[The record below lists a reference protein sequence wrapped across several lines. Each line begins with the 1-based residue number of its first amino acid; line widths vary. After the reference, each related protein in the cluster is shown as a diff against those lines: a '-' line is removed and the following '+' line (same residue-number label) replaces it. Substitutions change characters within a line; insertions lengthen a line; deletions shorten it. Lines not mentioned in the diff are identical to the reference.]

1 METSLKNYQDGGEAI
16 LEAIRNLGIDYIMSS
31 PGSEWSP
38 VWEAMARQTDSGTS
52 GPRFIE
58 CWHEN
63 VAVDM
68 AIGYT
73 AFTGRPQAVLV
84 HAGVGLMHAAMAVLS
99 ASQGEIPMLLM
110 SGESTSFGADPTRH
124 AEAQWYGG
132 VSVGGADRY
141 IGPLVKWSRHV
152 SHPSVIYESVTRAGE
167 MAERQPNGPVYLNL
181 SLEAMLQPW
190 AKPERLRRIGRA
202 PKVQPLPEDIAEVGS
217 LLAEAKRPVIVAE
230 TAGRDPAAFEALTE
244 LAQRYAIPV
253 INGRASHYT
262 NFPKDHPM
270 WLGYTDF
277 SHLEASDLILVVN
290 GRTPWYPPW
299 KRPGIGHIVAISEYP
314 LKDRLAYQ
322 CLHADRYLEGDVAT
336 SLKLLSEAATAADAA
351 TIAERRTNWSGA
363 HDALTARLKA
373 AREKAL
379 TGPRIDPIGLACVAA
394 EELPDD
400 VIITDETITH
410 MALMRPYLPLNRS
423 QSFFRVTAGALGQGL
438 GCALGVKLAA
448 RGRPVVLFVGDGS
461 FLYNPI
467 VQALGAGNA
476 YQLPIL
482 IVVCN
487 NGSYEA
493 MREGHVLHYP
503 GGVSDTKK
511 LYFGVNIDGPE
522 YHELGAP
529 FGCFGAK
536 VSDMPALRRGFKE
549 ALAAVGSGRS
559 AILNVVLTR

>member
-1 METSLKNYQDGGEAI
+1 METSLKSYQDGGEAI
-16 LEAIRNLGIDYIMSS
+16 LEAIRNLGIEYIMSS

-38 VWEAMARQTDSGTS
+38 VWEAMARQTDSGAA
-52 GPRFIE
+52 GPQFIE

-73 AFTGRPQAVLV
+73 AVTGRPQAVLV
-84 HAGVGLMHAAMAVLS
+84 HAGVGLMHGAMAVLS

-110 SGESTSFGADPTRH
+110 SGESTSFGADPSRQT
-124 AEAQWYGG
+124 EAQWYGG

-167 MAERQPNGPVYLNL
+167 MAERQPKGPVYLNV
-181 SLEAMLQPW
+181 SLEAMLHPW
-190 AKPERLRRIGRA
+190 TRPELPRRIRPA
-202 PKVQPLPEDIAEVGS
+202 PKLQPLSEDIAEIGV
-217 LLAEAKRPVIVAE
+217 LLANAQRPLIVTE
-230 TAGRDPAAFEALTE
+230 TAGRDVAAFDAMIE

-277 SHLEASDLILVVN
+277 GQLEDSDLILIVN

-299 KRPGIGHIVAISEYP
+299 KRPGVGHIVAISEYP

-336 SLKLLSEAATAADAA
+336 SLSLLAGAAASADKA
-351 TIAERRTNWSGA
+351 TVAKRRAYWAGE
-363 HDALTARLKA
+363 HDALMARLKA
-373 AREKAL
+373 AGEKAL
-379 TGPRIDPIGLACVAA
+379 AGSGIDAVALARVAA
-394 EELPDD
+394 EELPDNTI
-400 VIITDETITH
+400 VVDETITH
-410 MALMRPYLPLNRS
+410 MQLMRPHLPLNRA
-423 QSFFRVTAGALGQGL
+423 QSFFRVAAGALGQGM

-448 RGRPVVLFVGDGS
+448 RKQPVVLFVGDGS
-461 FLYNPI
+461 FMYNPI
-467 VQALGAGNA
+467 VQSLGASNA

-487 NGSYEA
+487 NGGYEA
-493 MREGHVLHYP
+493 MRKGHLLHYP
-503 GGVSDTKK
+503 GGVSDTKE
-511 LYFGVNIDGPE
+511 LYYGVNLDGPE
-522 YHELGAP
+522 YHELGSP

-536 VSDMPALRRGFKE
+536 AGDLNALRRGFRD
-549 ALAAVGSGRS
+549 ALAAVESGRS
-559 AILNVVLTR
+559 AIVNVVMTQ

>member
-1 METSLKNYQDGGEAI
+1 LKNYQDGGEAI
-16 LEAIRNLGIDYIMSS
+16 LEAIRNLGIEYIMSS

-38 VWEAMARQTDSGTS
+38 VWEAMARQTESGAA
-52 GPRFIE
+52 GPQFIE

-73 AFTGRPQAVLV
+73 AFTGQTQAVLV
-84 HAGVGLMHAAMAVLS
+84 HAGVGLMHGAMAVLS
-99 ASQGEIPMLLM
+99 ASQGEIPLLLM
-110 SGESTSFGADPTRH
+110 SGESTSFGADPSRE

-141 IGPLVKWSRHV
+141 ISPLVKWSRHV
-152 SHPSVIYESVTRAGE
+152 SHPAVIYESVTRAGE
-167 MAERQPNGPVYLNL
+167 MAERHPKGPVYLNL
-181 SLEAMLQPW
+181 SLEAMLHPW
-190 AKPERLRRIGRA
+190 TKPERLRRIRQA
-202 PKVQPLPEDIAEVGS
+202 PKLQPLPEDVAEVGA
-217 LLAEAKRPVIVAE
+217 LLADAQRPVIVAE
-230 TAGRDPAAFEALTE
+230 TAGRDPAAFDALIE

-270 WLGYTDF
+270 WLGYTNFD
-277 SHLEASDLILVVN
+277 HLETSDLILVVN

-299 KRPGIGHIVAISEYP
+299 KRPGIGQIVAISEYP

-336 SLKLLSEAATAADAA
+336 SLRLLGEAASAADTTA
-351 TIAERRTNWSGA
+351 IAKRRAEWSGA
-363 HDALTARLKA
+363 HDALIARLKA
-373 AREKAL
+373 AGEKAL
-379 TGPRIDPIGLACVAA
+379 AGSRIDPIALACIAA
-394 EELPDD
+394 EELPDN

-410 MALMRPYLPLNRS
+410 MGLMRPHLPLNRA
-423 QSFFRVTAGALGQGL
+423 QSFFRVASGALGQGL

-448 RGRPVVLFVGDGS
+448 RNRPVVLFVGDGS

-467 VQALGAGNA
+467 VQSLGASNA
-476 YQLPIL
+476 YRLPIL

-487 NGSYEA
+487 NGAYEA
-493 MREGHVLHYP
+493 MRHGHVLHYP
-503 GGVSDTKK
+503 GGVSETKK
-511 LYFGVNIDGPE
+511 LYYGVDIEGPE
-522 YHELGAP
+522 YHELGAS
-529 FGCFGAK
+529 FGCFAAK
-536 VSDMPALRRGFKE
+536 ASDLPTLRSGLRG
-549 ALAAVGSGRS
+549 ALAAIESGRS